1 MKVNLLYP
9 EIYEIE
15 DFVTVEQQEKVLEYC
30 ASLKDS
36 DWFSDDKYVSDFF
49 KNKIFDKITLDAIS
63 EIDEKIKTLVH
74 DCYMLHPVNLIRH
87 LENDFMY
94 PHTDDHKDNEQA
106 NERKTYSRYGLIIYY
121 NDDYQGG
128 ELVYPNLGIVHKPKA
143 RSLLIH
149 SGKHLHGTSK
159 VIGNLP
165 RYCSTTFFIGN
176 KDNHPALNEDVFGHV
191 PEDTEYEYY

>member
-15 DFVTVEQQEKVLEYC
+15 DFVTVEQQEKVLAYC
-30 ASLKDS
+30 ANLKDS
-36 DWFSDDKYVSDFF
+36 DWVSNDAYVSDFF
-49 KNKIFDKITLDAIS
+49 KDKVFNQNKLDAFS

-74 DCYMLHPVNLIRH
+74 DCYILHPVNLIRH
-87 LENDFMY
+87 LENDFMH
-94 PHTDDHKDNEQA
+94 PHTDDHQDNEQA
-106 NERKTYSRYGLIIYY
+106 NERKTYSRYGIVVYY

-128 ELVYPNLGIVHKPKA
+128 EITYPNLGIIHKPKA

-149 SGKHLHGTSK
+149 SGKHLHGTTR
-159 VIGNLP
+159 VIGNSP

-176 KDNHPALNEDVFGHV
+176 KDHHPALNESVFGYV

>member
-1 MKVNLLYP
+1 MKVNLLHP

-15 DFVTVEQQEKVLEYC
+15 DFVTVKQQEDVLEYC
-30 ASLKDS
+30 SSLTDS
-36 DWFSDDKYVSDFF
+36 DWFYDDKYVSDFF
-49 KNKIFDKITLDAIS
+49 KNKIRNVSALNFFAEINKKIES
-63 EIDEKIKTLVH
+63 LVN
-74 DCYMLHPVNLIRH
+74 DCHILHPVTLIRH
-87 LENDFMY
+87 TEGDFMH

-106 NERKTYSRYGLIIYY
+106 NERKTYCRYGLVIYH

-128 ELVYPNLGIVHKPKA
+128 ELIYPNLGIVHKPKA

-149 SGKHLHGTSK
+149 SGKHLHGTTK

-176 KDNHPALNEDVFGHV
+176 KDHHPVLNESVFGHV